1 MIDTYLV
8 SKEDYS
14 EINRRSQVNQYDIL
28 FGMIGTIG
36 NPVIVMNREINFV
49 IKNVGL
55 LKFNGDYNLA
65 QWVYY
70 FLNSEKFKSF
80 IDVQLAGS
88 SQKFVS
94 LNLLRS
100 FQITIPVSKEERTR
114 IILVLSAQ
122 DRKIETEET
131 NLAKLQNLKK
141 GLMGDL
147 LSGDVRVKG

>member
-70 FLNSEKFKSF
+70 FLNSFK
-80 IDVQLAGS
+80 
-88 SQKFVS
+88 
-94 LNLLRS
+94 R
-100 FQITIPVSKEERTR
+100 
-114 IILVLSAQ
+114 
-122 DRKIETEET
+122 
-131 NLAKLQNLKK
+131 
-141 GLMGDL
+141 
-147 LSGDVRVKG
+147 